1 MRILIEHARD
11 LDKLEKV
18 FAKSKYDYNVKLE
31 SEHGKTY
38 AVITRL
44 HKKSEMRRYY

>member
-31 SEHGKTY
+31 SEHGKTTFNNSLSLTY
-38 AVITRL
+38 TKFA
-44 HKKSEMRRYY
+44 